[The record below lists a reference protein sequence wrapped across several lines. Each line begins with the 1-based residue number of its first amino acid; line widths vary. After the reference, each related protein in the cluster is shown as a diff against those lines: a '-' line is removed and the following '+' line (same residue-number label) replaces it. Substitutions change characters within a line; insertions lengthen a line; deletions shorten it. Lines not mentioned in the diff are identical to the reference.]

1 MPERRQVNPADQIED
16 PQLELN
22 LPAPKVREYRSVR
35 RSPEINKLDIG
46 LWLSRVTSLASAVS
60 LGLLVFLIV
69 FADPTK
75 GWNVLVVTIT
85 IAFGVLFAVW
95 SFEHWIRRGNSRTA
109 STWPITRHATLAA
122 AATTALVGGAINGT
136 SSLGLLA
143 MVAVTVV
150 IADLVFQRIR
160 FR

>member
-1 MPERRQVNPADQIED
+1 MPDKGQID

-22 LPAPKVREYRSVR
+22 LPAPKAREYRAAR
-35 RSPEINKLDIG
+35 RSPEHNLNIG
-46 LWLSRVTSLASAVS
+46 LWLSRITSLASAVS
-60 LGLLVFLIV
+60 LGLLIFLIV
-69 FADPTK
+69 FADPRK
-75 GWNVLVVTIT
+75 GWNVLAVTIT

-95 SFEHWIRRGNSRTA
+95 SFEHWIRRGNTDNSRTA

-122 AATTALVGGAINGT
+122 AAATALVGGAINAT
-136 SSLGLLA
+136 SSLGLVA

-150 IADLVFQRIR
+150 IADLVLRRIR

>member
-1 MPERRQVNPADQIED
+1 MDPADQIIN

-22 LPAPKVREYRSVR
+22 LPAPKAREYRSVR
-35 RSPEINKLDIG
+35 RSPEHKLNIG

-69 FADPTK
+69 FADPGK
-75 GWNVLVVTIT
+75 GWNVLAVTIT

-95 SFEHWIRRGNSRTA
+95 SFEHWIRRGTTGNSRTA

-122 AATTALVGGAINGT
+122 AAATALVGGAINGT
-136 SSLGLLA
+136 SSLGLVA

-150 IADLVFQRIR
+150 IADLVLRRIR